1 MALVAQIKQPFDW
14 SWSAIIQTIIVLFV
28 GLIGIAIGGAAP
40 ICAPVGWGLFLLFFA
55 VPRMLIQRL
64 DLKTSA
70 LDAKGARDCAK
81 KIAWF
86 YWGNRGRLWG
96 DMGNAAA
103 LYIEGEKPNADA
115 LLDLWDVDT
124 TPSYF
129 RDIVHSYRTTGNAVS
144 WNWSGIVADF
154 EQLKQSQRSISKTL
168 YVSVSRAYAEMGD
181 IETAASLLQE
191 ADLVGSRMDLKT
203 LAAALI
209 PFFCLADARDKVEK
223 LIGLASSG
231 KAVLPEYSSYYWR
244 GRLALV
250 EGDRTLAKEAFEK
263 AIALLPGS
271 SALYRKRIEAWLN
284 SSQVA
289 IKTQHPDTLSAVE
302 KVWEIFD
309 QCVYIQSVVAPR
321 RGSKAVGALVVII
334 LASYL
339 ISDAY
344 SFFPSNFTAELK
356 ASTYQIG
363 MLKPD
368 RLLAGEYWRL
378 ISYLFLHQHV
388 SHVVLNV
395 LGLYYFGRI
404 AENIYGTPRFL
415 AIYLVSGAL
424 SGVVHSLLQT
434 TPAIGASGAVMGVFG
449 CVAAGIFRL
458 KDRIPESLRKSEL
471 YWMAGLA
478 LAQIIL
484 DQIIPHVA
492 GFAHLGGMVTGFL
505 LGLLLGIP
513 KRGRPI

>member
-1 MALVAQIKQPFDW
+1 MASQLSIWLYPLLVVCVMALVAQIKQPFDW

-191 ADLVGSRMDLKT
+191 ADLVGSRMDIKT

-223 LIGLASSG
+223 LIGLRAIIG
-231 KAVLPEYSSYYWR
+231 AADWLWWR
-244 GRLALV
+244 
-250 EGDRTLAKEAFEK
+250 
-263 AIALLPGS
+263 AIVRSPKRHLKKQLRFCPALLPSTASVSKLGS
-271 SALYRKRIEAWLN
+271 TRVRSLSKRN
-284 SSQVA
+284 
-289 IKTQHPDTLSAVE
+289 TPT
-302 KVWEIFD
+302 
-309 QCVYIQSVVAPR
+309 R
-321 RGSKAVGALVVII
+321 LV
-334 LASYL
+334 
-339 ISDAY
+339 
-344 SFFPSNFTAELK
+344 
-356 ASTYQIG
+356 
-363 MLKPD
+363 
-368 RLLAGEYWRL
+368 R
-378 ISYLFLHQHV
+378 
-388 SHVVLNV
+388 
-395 LGLYYFGRI
+395 
-404 AENIYGTPRFL
+404 
-415 AIYLVSGAL
+415 
-424 SGVVHSLLQT
+424 
-434 TPAIGASGAVMGVFG
+434 
-449 CVAAGIFRL
+449 
-458 KDRIPESLRKSEL
+458 
-471 YWMAGLA
+471 
-478 LAQIIL
+478 
-484 DQIIPHVA
+484 
-492 GFAHLGGMVTGFL
+492 
-505 LGLLLGIP
+505 
-513 KRGRPI
+513 